1 MTKTGNKPMFPT
13 PVLQKDDKKARIF
26 IWSVSIIVF
35 LGVAFLSGAKLN
47 IKSSFNPHIFATFNA
62 IANSCV
68 ALLLI
73 AGLWA
78 VRLKKFLVHKRI
90 MVAAIILSVLFLISY
105 VCHHL
110 LSGET
115 KFGDLNHDG
124 ILSPEEK
131 LKAGSLRYV
140 YYVILITHI
149 PLAGIILPFIL
160 FTAYRA
166 LSGEY
171 LKHKKLA
178 RFTWPVWLYVALTGV
193 VVYLLIS
200 PYY

>member
-1 MTKTGNKPMFPT
+1 MLVENGFPK
-13 PVLQKDDKKARIF
+13 PVLKQNDKNARII
-26 IWSVSIIVF
+26 IWMISIIVF
-35 LGVAFLSGAKLN
+35 CAIAFLTSVKLN
-47 IKSSFNPHIFATFNA
+47 VKLDFDPHIFAAFNA

-68 ALLLI
+68 AILLV

-78 VRLKKFLVHKRI
+78 ATSGKYILHKKI
-90 MVAAIILSVLFLISY
+90 MLTAIFLSVLFLVSY

-115 KFGDLNHDG
+115 KFGDLNHNG
-124 ILSPEEK
+124 ILSPDEK
-131 LKAGSLRYV
+131 QVAGTLRYI
-140 YYVILITHI
+140 YYFILITHI

-160 FTAYRA
+160 FTSYRA

-171 LKHKKLA
+171 EKHKKLA
-178 RFTWPVWLYVALTGV
+178 RITWPIWFYVAVSGV
-193 VVYLLIS
+193 AVYLLIS